1 MTTPTPPTAVD
12 LAARAV
18 TATAAALASMN
29 SSEAASDAVDAAM
42 KSSLQA
48 ARDAYHAAEMAHVA
62 GRAAQQAVD
71 RLTAARD
78 AAIAATNWI
87 ESANMPS
94 REQIADRIARIIRAI
109 DGAGEGGAQ

>member
-12 LAARAV
+12 LAARAT
-18 TATAAALASMN
+18 TATAAALASMH
-29 SSEAASDAVDAAM
+29 SSEAAGDAVSAAM

-62 GRAAQQAVD
+62 ARATQQAVD

-109 DGAGEGGAQ
+109 DGAGEGGAA